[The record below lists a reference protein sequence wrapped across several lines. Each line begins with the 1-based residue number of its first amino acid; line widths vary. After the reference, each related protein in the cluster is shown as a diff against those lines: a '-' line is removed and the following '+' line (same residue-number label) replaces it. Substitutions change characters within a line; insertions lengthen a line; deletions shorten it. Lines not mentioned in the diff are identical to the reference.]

1 MILLSHPTGNANVR
15 HAALALAEAGLLDAF
30 WTGVSWPAESVLNRW
45 IPGQI
50 RRELARRSLPALV
63 RARTRHSPVREAGRM
78 LASKLG
84 WNYPV
89 RHESGFFSIDAV
101 NRALD
106 RTVAHTV
113 ESQCGIGAV
122 YAYEDCAAATFEAAK
137 RRGLRTIYDL
147 PIGYWRAGHAIF
159 EEEKVRE
166 PEWAS
171 TLSGML
177 DSSEKL
183 ARKDAELQAADLV
196 IVASSFTRQT
206 LEFAPAPAKPIA
218 VIPYGSPEFT
228 EKPSFRVHK
237 GRLRVLFVGAL
248 GQRKGLSYLL
258 KAVAMMGAGVKL
270 TLLGRK
276 TAENC
281 DPLDDATKSYR
292 WIPSLPHAEV
302 LKEMGRHDVLVFPS
316 LFEGFGLVI
325 LEAMSRGIPVITTS
339 HTAGPDIIKN
349 GEDGYIVPIRSSEAI
364 ANRLEELA
372 GDSERLCAMKH
383 AAHDTARLFAW
394 QAYRANLVHTVR
406 DSLSGSGLLPV
417 AG

>member
-15 HAALALAEAGLLDAF
+15 HAALALAEAGLLDTF

-63 RARTRHSPVREAGRM
+63 QARTRHSPVREAGRM

-101 NRALD
+101 NCALD

-113 ESQCGIGAV
+113 ARRSGLSAV
-122 YAYEDCAAATFEAAK
+122 YAYEDCAAATFQAAK
-137 RRGLRTIYDL
+137 RRGLGTIYDL

-159 EEEKVRE
+159 EEEKTRE
-166 PEWAS
+166 PEWVS
-171 TLSGML
+171 TMPGML

-183 ARKDAELQAADLV
+183 ARKDAELHAADLV
-196 IVASSFTRQT
+196 IVASSFTRKT
-206 LEFAPAPAKPIA
+206 LESAPGNGKPVA
-218 VIPYGSPEFT
+218 VITYGSPESA
-228 EKPSFRVHK
+228 EEPPFRTHGSK
-237 GRLRVLFVGAL
+237 LRVLFAGAL

-258 KAVAMMGAGVKL
+258 EAVATMGAGVEL

-276 TAENC
+276 SADDC
-281 DPLDDATKSYR
+281 APLNDAIKKHR

-302 LKEMGRHDVLVFPS
+302 LLEMGRHDVLVFPS

-339 HTAGPDIIKN
+339 HTAGPDVIK
-349 GEDGYIVPIRSSEAI
+349 DGQDGFIVPIRSAEAI
-364 ANRLEELA
+364 ATRLEELA
-372 GDSERLCAMKH
+372 RDSERLCAMKH
-383 AAHDTARLFAW
+383 AAYLAAGSFRW
-394 QAYRANLVHTVR
+394 QAYRSQLVRTVR
-406 DSLSGSGLLPV
+406 DTLAGSGWLP
-417 AG
+417 AGN